1 MVNFSKNYQK
11 KFLFIRYD
19 NFEVSK
25 LYYSEVTQRV
35 IAFIE
40 SNLTEEIQ
48 LDTFPSVIGYSKY
61 HLLRIF
67 KQETGKS
74 IGEYIRER
82 RLATAAIL
90 LLHSNESL
98 LTIAFLF
105 HFQSQEA
112 FTRAFKEIYSLPP
125 GKYRKLMQAVRML
138 EEEKEM
144 NENKEIKGWSLSGS
158 NPELYEV
165 TVDSNVFHTGTKSG
179 MLYSKGEV
187 NAQHFATMMQG
198 FQAHGYKGKRIKL
211 SCFLKTE
218 NVFKCGAWLRIDNAM
233 GDTIQFDNMDNRSIQ
248 GTSDWNHYSIVL
260 DVPEDSSSI
269 YFGVLLIGQGKVW
282 ADGFRFEEVTKKVPT
297 TNMLDIE
304 HLPEQPSNLD
314 FSE

>member
-1 MVNFSKNYQK
+1 MSKIYQK
-11 KFLFIRYD
+11 FFLYIRYD
-19 NFEVSK
+19 DFEVSK

-67 KQETGKS
+67 KHETGKS

-82 RLATAAIL
+82 RLATAAML
-90 LLHSNESL
+90 FLHSNESI

-112 FTRAFKEIYSLPP
+112 FTRAFKEVYFLPP
-125 GKYRKLMQAVRML
+125 GKYRKLMRSIQMM

-144 NENKEIKGWSLSGS
+144 NESKEIKGWSLSGS
-158 NPELYEV
+158 NPELYEI
-165 TVDSNVFHTGTKSG
+165 TLDSDVFHTGTKSG
-179 MLYSKGEV
+179 LLYSKGEL
-187 NAQHFATMMQG
+187 NEQHFATMMQG
-198 FQAHGYKGKRIKL
+198 FQSDDYKGKRLKL

-218 NVFKCGAWLRIDNAM
+218 DVLKCGAWLRIDNAM
-233 GDTIQFDNMDNRSIQ
+233 GDTIQFDNMDNRSIH
-248 GTSDWNHYSIVL
+248 GTSNWNHYSIVL

-269 YFGVLLIGQGKVW
+269 FFGVLLIGQGKVW

-297 TNMLDIE
+297 TNMLAVE
-304 HLPEQPSNLD
+304 HLPKQPSNLD
-314 FSE
+314 FNEE

>member
-1 MVNFSKNYQK
+1 M
-11 KFLFIRYD
+11 
-19 NFEVSK
+19 
-25 LYYSEVTQRV
+25 YYSEVTQRV

-67 KQETGKS
+67 KKETGKS

-82 RLATAAIL
+82 RLATAATL
-90 LLHSNESL
+90 LLHTNEPL
-98 LTIAFLF
+98 LAIAFLF

-112 FTRAFKEIYSLPP
+112 FTRAFKEVYTLPP
-125 GKYRKLMQAVRML
+125 GKYRKLMKAVRMM

-144 NENKEIKGWSLSGS
+144 KEYNEIKGWSLSGS
-158 NPELYEV
+158 NPKLYEIS
-165 TVDSNVFHTGTKSG
+165 VDSHVFHTGTKSG
-179 MLYSKGEV
+179 LLYSKSEV

-198 FQAHGYKGKRIKL
+198 FQANDYKGKRLKL

-218 NVFKCGAWLRIDNAM
+218 NVFKCGAWLRIDDVS

-269 YFGVLLIGQGKVW
+269 HFGVLLVGQGKVW
-282 ADGFRFEEVTKKVPT
+282 ADGFRFEEVTEKVPT
-297 TNMLDIE
+297 TNMLDVE
-304 HLPEQPSNLD
+304 HLPKQPSNLD

>member
-1 MVNFSKNYQK
+1 M
-11 KFLFIRYD
+11 
-19 NFEVSK
+19 
-25 LYYSEVTQRV
+25 YYSEITQRV

-82 RLATAAIL
+82 RLATAATL

-112 FTRAFKEIYSLPP
+112 FTRAFKEVYSLPP
-125 GKYRKLMQAVRML
+125 GKYRKLMKALQMM

-144 NENKEIKGWSLSGS
+144 YEMNEIKGWSLSGS

-179 MLYSKGEV
+179 LLYSKNEV
-187 NAQHFATMMQG
+187 NAQHFGTMMQG
-198 FQAHGYKGKRIKL
+198 FQAHDYKKKRLKL

-218 NVFKCGAWLRIDNAM
+218 NVFKCGAWLRIDNAT

-248 GTSDWNHYSIVL
+248 GTTDWNHYSIVL

-269 YFGVLLIGQGKVW
+269 HFGVLLIGQGKVW
-282 ADGFRFEEVTKKVPT
+282 ADGFRFEEVTEKVPT
-297 TNMLDIE
+297 TNMLDAE
-304 HLPEQPSNLD
+304 HLPKQPSNLD